1 MAYKA
6 SEFDAITW
14 QPSLWP
20 VTGLFGDEAFYLTR
34 LSDAWRQHGR
44 QQGFSER
51 VVLDQTDSDV
61 AARLSSELDAL
72 SLFADQTL
80 VELRLARSALDAALR
95 DSVLRWVS
103 SPVSDK
109 RLLVIG
115 PRPGKGE
122 LKSEWYQTLAHNTH
136 LIEATTVPSYQF
148 AAWLNSELQ
157 QQNLSLD
164 EDASQA
170 VLQHTEGNM
179 LAAGQVIERLKLIQP
194 DLLAGDVISLEQ
206 VIEVLTQSARYT
218 VYDLIDCALKADLK
232 GLNRIADLLRA
243 EGVDAMSTLFAIHRE
258 LDILLQIRY
267 RMDQGEAANQAIG
280 ALRVWR
286 SREGLIRGVVNR
298 LSLTTL
304 RKLLTLCNETDR
316 AIKGGSHEPAW
327 FVIKDILFGLAG
339 QPVNR

>member
-1 MAYKA
+1 MALKA
-6 SEFDAITW
+6 SEFNVSAW
-14 QPSLWP
+14 EPSLWP

-34 LSDAWRQHGR
+34 LSDTWRHHGR
-44 QQGFSER
+44 QHGFSER
-51 VVLDQTDSDV
+51 LVLDQTDSDV

-72 SLFADQTL
+72 SLFSDQTL
-80 VELRLARSALDAALR
+80 VELRLVRPTLDSALRESL
-95 DSVLRWVS
+95 LRWVS

-109 RLLVIG
+109 RLLVTG
-115 PRPGKGE
+115 PKPGKGE
-122 LKSEWYQTLAHNTH
+122 LKSDWYQALTKHNH

-157 QQNLSLD
+157 QHNLQLD

-179 LAAGQVIERLKLIQP
+179 LAAGQVIERLKLVQP
-194 DLLAGDVISLEQ
+194 DLLAGDVITLEQ
-206 VIEVLTQSARYT
+206 VIEILTQSARYT
-218 VYDLIDCALKADLK
+218 VYDLIDSALKADLN

-243 EGVDAMSTLFAIHRE
+243 EGVDAMSTLFAVHRE

-316 AIKGGSHEPAW
+316 AIKGGSQEPAW
-327 FVIKDILFGLAG
+327 FIIKDILFGLAG